1 MPGKSQNRGRLT
13 AYCHPPTAYSRRS
26 GERRGSPVILASR
39 ARVPARRGRVNP
51 AARAHVQC
59 LRPAGGVKVS
69 GPRDLRAHPRRVAA
83 KGSEDEKTMG
93 VWARL
98 KRSLRAVFGGI
109 IEKTEDP
116 ELILQQTIRDMRDRV
131 PELNNSVAQ
140 VMATEK
146 LLAKNK
152 ERLET
157 QVVDLD
163 SKIRASG
170 KMGRDD
176 IATAYI
182 GQVQQGQL
190 NLQKASQ
197 QLEHA
202 NLASKQALKA
212 RDNYVL
218 QMQRRTAEA
227 MQLINQSKQAKLQEQ
242 LAQTME
248 SFELGDDAS
257 TSNEMRDK
265 IDRRAAAAEAKM
277 QLGAA
282 SVDTQMQDIEREAMD
297 MQLQDKL
304 LAYKRDMGLLG
315 TGTSA
320 PAPQALPAEGE
331 TTSGGQNGTGGG
343 HVS

>member
-1 MPGKSQNRGRLT
+1 
-13 AYCHPPTAYSRRS
+13 
-26 GERRGSPVILASR
+26 
-39 ARVPARRGRVNP
+39 
-51 AARAHVQC
+51 
-59 LRPAGGVKVS
+59 
-69 GPRDLRAHPRRVAA
+69 
-83 KGSEDEKTMG
+83 
-93 VWARL
+93 
-98 KRSLRAVFGGI
+98 
-109 IEKTEDP
+109 
-116 ELILQQTIRDMRDRV
+116 MRDRV

-163 SKIRASG
+163 SKIRASV

-182 GQVQQGQL
+182 GQLQQAQL
-190 NLQKASQ
+190 DLQKTSQ

-202 NLASKQALKA
+202 NSASKQALKA

-227 MQLINQSKQAKLQEQ
+227 MQLINASKQAKLQEQ

-248 SFELGDDAS
+248 SFQLGDDAS
-257 TSNEMRDK
+257 TFNEMRDK

-282 SVDTQMQDIEREAMD
+282 NVDTKMQDIEREALD

-315 TGTSA
+315 SGGA
-320 PAPQALPAEGE
+320 AAPQALPAEGE
-331 TTSGGQNGTGGG
+331 TTSGSQNGTGGG
-343 HVS
+343 RTS

>member
-1 MPGKSQNRGRLT
+1 MGLW
-13 AYCHPPTAYSRRS
+13 
-26 GERRGSPVILASR
+26 
-39 ARVPARRGRVNP
+39 ARVKRSM
-51 AARAHVQC
+51 RA
-59 LRPAGGVKVS
+59 LFGGVVE
-69 GPRDLRAHPRRVAA
+69 RY
-83 KGSEDEKTMG
+83 
-93 VWARL
+93 
-98 KRSLRAVFGGI
+98 
-109 IEKTEDP
+109 EDP

-146 LLAKNK
+146 LLSKNK

-163 SKIRASG
+163 SKIKASV

-182 GQVQQGQL
+182 GQLQQAQL
-190 NLQKASQ
+190 DLSKTSQ

-202 NLASKQALKA
+202 HGASKQALKA

-218 QMQRRTAEA
+218 QMQKRTAEA

-248 SFELGDDAS
+248 TFQLGDDAS
-257 TSNEMRDK
+257 TFDEMRDK
-265 IDRRAAAAEAKM
+265 IDRRSAAAEAKM
-277 QLGAA
+277 QLGAS
-282 SVDTQMQDIEREAMD
+282 SVDNQMQDIEREAMD

-304 LAYKRDMGLLG
+304 LEYKRDMGLLPSA
-315 TGTSA
+315 TGVKT
-320 PAPQALPAEGE
+320 PEALPAKGE
-331 TTSGGQNGTGGG
+331 TGAGG
-343 HVS
+343 

>member
-1 MPGKSQNRGRLT
+1 MGLF
-13 AYCHPPTAYSRRS
+13 SRISRS
-26 GERRGSPVILASR
+26 VR
-39 ARVPARRGRVNP
+39 A
-51 AARAHVQC
+51 
-59 LRPAGGVKVS
+59 L
-69 GPRDLRAHPRRVAA
+69 
-83 KGSEDEKTMG
+83 
-93 VWARL
+93 
-98 KRSLRAVFGGI
+98 FGGI
-109 IEKTEDP
+109 IERTEDP
-116 ELILQQTIRDMRDRV
+116 ELILQQNMRDMRDRV

-146 LLAKNK
+146 LLSKNK
-152 ERLET
+152 DRLET

-163 SKIRASG
+163 SKIRASV

-182 GQVQQGQL
+182 GQLSQAQMD
-190 NLQKASQ
+190 LQKTSQ

-248 SFELGDDAS
+248 SFQIGDDAS
-257 TSNEMRDK
+257 TFNEMRDK
-265 IDRRAAAAEAKM
+265 IDRRAAAAEAKL
-277 QLGAA
+277 QLGSA
-282 SVDTQMQDIEREAMD
+282 SVDNQMQDIEREAMD

-304 LAYKRDMGLLG
+304 LSYKREMGLLPSA
-315 TGTSA
+315 TSGGA
-320 PAPQALPAEGE
+320 QQALPAEGE
-331 TTSGGQNGTGGG
+331 TGAQRSALLDNGSQNN
-343 HVS
+343 

>member
-1 MPGKSQNRGRLT
+1 MKRT
-13 AYCHPPTAYSRRS
+13 
-26 GERRGSPVILASR
+26 VR
-39 ARVPARRGRVNP
+39 AI
-51 AARAHVQC
+51 
-59 LRPAGGVKVS
+59 
-69 GPRDLRAHPRRVAA
+69 
-83 KGSEDEKTMG
+83 
-93 VWARL
+93 
-98 KRSLRAVFGGI
+98 FGGI

-157 QVVDLD
+157 AVVDLD
-163 SKIRASG
+163 SKIRASV

-182 GQVQQGQL
+182 GQLQQAQID
-190 NLQKASQ
+190 LQKTSQ

-248 SFELGDDAS
+248 SFQLGDDAS
-257 TSNEMRDK
+257 TFNEMRDK

-277 QLGAA
+277 QLGA
-282 SVDTQMQDIEREAMD
+282 SNVDTQMQEIEREALD
-297 MQLQDKL
+297 MQLADKL

-315 TGTSA
+315 SGAGAAT
-320 PAPQALPAEGE
+320 PQALPRLLY
-331 TTSGGQNGTGGG
+331 TSPSPRDGIG
-343 HVS
+343 SRLPSCA

>member
-1 MPGKSQNRGRLT
+1 M
-13 AYCHPPTAYSRRS
+13 
-26 GERRGSPVILASR
+26 
-39 ARVPARRGRVNP
+39 
-51 AARAHVQC
+51 
-59 LRPAGGVKVS
+59 
-69 GPRDLRAHPRRVAA
+69 
-83 KGSEDEKTMG
+83 
-93 VWARL
+93 
-98 KRSLRAVFGGI
+98 KRSVRALFGGI

-152 ERLET
+152 ERLDA
-157 QVVDLD
+157 QVIDLD
-163 SKIRASG
+163 SKIRASV

-182 GQVQQGQL
+182 GQLQQAQIDQ
-190 NLQKASQ
+190 QKTNQ

-202 NLASKQALKA
+202 TLASKQALKA

-257 TSNEMRDK
+257 TFNEMRDK

-277 QLGAA
+277 QLGTA
-282 SVDTQMQDIEREAMD
+282 SVDTQMQEIEREALD

-315 TGTSA
+315 SGSSA
-320 PAPQALPAEGE
+320 PTPQALPAEGE
-331 TTSGGQNGTGGG
+331 SSHSGNNGTGG
-343 HVS
+343 

>member
-1 MPGKSQNRGRLT
+1 
-13 AYCHPPTAYSRRS
+13 
-26 GERRGSPVILASR
+26 
-39 ARVPARRGRVNP
+39 
-51 AARAHVQC
+51 
-59 LRPAGGVKVS
+59 
-69 GPRDLRAHPRRVAA
+69 
-83 KGSEDEKTMG
+83 MG
-93 VWARL
+93 VWTRM
-98 KRSLRAVFGGI
+98 KRSMRALFGGI

-163 SKIRASG
+163 SKIRASV

-182 GQVQQGQL
+182 GQLQQAQL
-190 NLQKASQ
+190 DLQKTSQ

-202 NLASKQALKA
+202 TGASKQALKA

-248 SFELGDDAS
+248 SFQLGDDAS
-257 TSNEMRDK
+257 TFNEMRDK

-277 QLGAA
+277 QLGSAN
-282 SVDTQMQDIEREAMD
+282 VDTQMQDIEREALD

-304 LAYKRDMGLLG
+304 LAYKKDMGLLG
-315 TGTSA
+315 AGAGSS
-320 PAPQALPAEGE
+320 APQALPAEGE
-331 TTSGGQNGTGGG
+331 TTGGQNGTGGG
-343 HVS
+343 RVN

>member
-1 MPGKSQNRGRLT
+1 MGLW
-13 AYCHPPTAYSRRS
+13 SRMKRS
-26 GERRGSPVILASR
+26 MR
-39 ARVPARRGRVNP
+39 A
-51 AARAHVQC
+51 
-59 LRPAGGVKVS
+59 LFGGV
-69 GPRDLRAHPRRVAA
+69 
-83 KGSEDEKTMG
+83 
-93 VWARL
+93 
-98 KRSLRAVFGGI
+98 

-163 SKIRASG
+163 SKIRASV
-170 KMGRDD
+170 KLGRDD

-182 GQVQQGQL
+182 GQLQQAQVD
-190 NLQKASQ
+190 LQKTGQ
-197 QLEHA
+197 QLDHA
-202 NLASKQALKA
+202 TNASKQALKA

-248 SFELGDDAS
+248 SFQLGDDAS
-257 TSNEMRDK
+257 TFNEMRDK

-282 SVDTQMQDIEREAMD
+282 NVDTQMQDIEREAMD

-304 LAYKRDMGLLG
+304 LTYKREMGLLG
-315 TGTSA
+315 AGTAASS
-320 PAPQALPAEGE
+320 PQALPAEGE
-331 TTSGGQNGTGGG
+331 TSGSANQNGSGST
-343 HVS
+343 S

>member
-1 MPGKSQNRGRLT
+1 MGLW
-13 AYCHPPTAYSRRS
+13 SR
-26 GERRGSPVILASR
+26 V
-39 ARVPARRGRVNP
+39 
-51 AARAHVQC
+51 
-59 LRPAGGVKVS
+59 
-69 GPRDLRAHPRRVAA
+69 
-83 KGSEDEKTMG
+83 
-93 VWARL
+93 
-98 KRSLRAVFGGI
+98 KRSMRALFGGL
-109 IEKTEDP
+109 IEATENP
-116 ELILQQTIRDMRDRV
+116 ELVLQQTIRDMRDRV

-146 LLAKNK
+146 LLGKSK

-163 SKIRASG
+163 SKIRASV

-182 GQVQQGQL
+182 GQLQQAQMD
-190 NLQKASQ
+190 LQKTSQ

-202 NLASKQALKA
+202 TLASKQALKA

-248 SFELGDDAS
+248 SFQIGDDAS
-257 TSNEMRDK
+257 TFNEMRDK

-282 SVDTQMQDIEREAMD
+282 SVDNQMQDIEREAMD

-304 LAYKRDMGLLG
+304 LSYKRDMGLLPSS
-315 TGTSA
+315 TSGSQ
-320 PAPQALPAEGE
+320 QALPAAGD
-331 TTSGGQNGTGGG
+331 TNASDQQHTVINNGS
-343 HVS
+343 HNN

>member
-1 MPGKSQNRGRLT
+1 MGLWT
-13 AYCHPPTAYSRRS
+13 
-26 GERRGSPVILASR
+26 
-39 ARVPARRGRVNP
+39 RV
-51 AARAHVQC
+51 
-59 LRPAGGVKVS
+59 
-69 GPRDLRAHPRRVAA
+69 
-83 KGSEDEKTMG
+83 
-93 VWARL
+93 
-98 KRSLRAVFGGI
+98 KRSMRALFGGI

-140 VMATEK
+140 VMATER

-152 ERLET
+152 ERLDT
-157 QVVDLD
+157 QVVELD
-163 SKIRASG
+163 AKIRASV

-182 GQVQQGQL
+182 GQLQQAKVDQ
-190 NLQKASQ
+190 QKTDQ

-202 NLASKQALKA
+202 SLASKQALKA

-248 SFELGDDAS
+248 SFQLGDDAS
-257 TSNEMRDK
+257 TFNEMRDK

-282 SVDTQMQDIEREAMD
+282 SVDNQMHEIEREALD
-297 MQLQDKL
+297 MQLQDRL
-304 LAYKRDMGLLG
+304 LEYKREMGLLPAA
-315 TGTSA
+315 SA
-320 PAPQALPAEGE
+320 GALPAPGE
-331 TTSGGQNGTGGG
+331 TVKEQSDAVMDNGDRT
-343 HVS
+343 H

>member
-1 MPGKSQNRGRLT
+1 
-13 AYCHPPTAYSRRS
+13 
-26 GERRGSPVILASR
+26 
-39 ARVPARRGRVNP
+39 
-51 AARAHVQC
+51 
-59 LRPAGGVKVS
+59 
-69 GPRDLRAHPRRVAA
+69 
-83 KGSEDEKTMG
+83 MG
-93 VWARL
+93 LWTRT
-98 KRSLRAVFGGI
+98 KRSMRALFGGM

-116 ELILQQTIRDMRDRV
+116 ELLLQQTIRDMRDRV

-157 QVVDLD
+157 QQVDLD
-163 SKIRASG
+163 SKIRASV

-182 GQVQQGQL
+182 GQLQQVQID
-190 NLQKASQ
+190 LQKTAQ

-202 NLASKQALKA
+202 GNASKQALKA

-248 SFELGDDAS
+248 SFQLGDDAS
-257 TSNEMRDK
+257 TFNEMRDK

-282 SVDTQMQDIEREAMD
+282 SVDTQMQEIEREALD
-297 MQLQDKL
+297 MQLADKL
-304 LAYKRDMGLLG
+304 LAYKQDMGLLG
-315 TGTSA
+315 AGPGA
-320 PAPQALPAEGE
+320 PQPQALPAEGE
-331 TTSGGQNGTGGG
+331 TTGGQNGTGNK
-343 HVS
+343 

>member
-1 MPGKSQNRGRLT
+1 
-13 AYCHPPTAYSRRS
+13 
-26 GERRGSPVILASR
+26 
-39 ARVPARRGRVNP
+39 
-51 AARAHVQC
+51 
-59 LRPAGGVKVS
+59 
-69 GPRDLRAHPRRVAA
+69 
-83 KGSEDEKTMG
+83 MG
-93 VWARL
+93 LWTRM
-98 KRSLRAVFGGI
+98 KRSVRALFGGI

-163 SKIRASG
+163 SKIRASV

-182 GQVQQGQL
+182 GQLQQAQL
-190 NLQKASQ
+190 DLQKTSQ

-248 SFELGDDAS
+248 SFQLGDDAS
-257 TSNEMRDK
+257 TFNEMRDK

-282 SVDTQMQDIEREAMD
+282 NVDTQMQDIEREALD

-315 TGTSA
+315 AGGNA
-320 PAPQALPAEGE
+320 PTPQALPAEGE
-331 TTSGGQNGTGGG
+331 TSGGQNGTGG
-343 HVS
+343 HSN

>member
-1 MPGKSQNRGRLT
+1 
-13 AYCHPPTAYSRRS
+13 
-26 GERRGSPVILASR
+26 
-39 ARVPARRGRVNP
+39 
-51 AARAHVQC
+51 
-59 LRPAGGVKVS
+59 
-69 GPRDLRAHPRRVAA
+69 
-83 KGSEDEKTMG
+83 MG
-93 VWARL
+93 LWTRM
-98 KRSLRAVFGGI
+98 KRSVRALFGGI

-163 SKIRASG
+163 SKIRASV

-182 GQVQQGQL
+182 GQLQQAQL
-190 NLQKASQ
+190 DLQKTSQ

-202 NLASKQALKA
+202 GAASKQALKA

-248 SFELGDDAS
+248 SFQLGDDAS
-257 TSNEMRDK
+257 TFNEMRDK

-282 SVDTQMQDIEREAMD
+282 SVDTQMQEIEREALD
-297 MQLQDKL
+297 MQLADKL

-315 TGTSA
+315 TGSSA
-320 PAPQALPAEGE
+320 PTPQALPAEGE
-331 TTSGGQNGTGGG
+331 TTTTTGGHNGTGGN
-343 HVS
+343 